1 MICGENLLNDH
12 GLALYD
18 SLIKVW
24 VQSGIT
30 EEKNARILADEL
42 LSADLSSISAELSGE
57 TEARIAAISA
67 LTEALQQEI
76 LDREN
81 AISDL
86 SSVTESLSAATVSE
100 IERIDDLI
108 DAIDSPIYDIQV
120 NISGLTNDLANEVK
134 ERELADLGILEAL
147 SAETINRSESDD
159 NIIDLIVD
167 ETDRAER
174 VESEISNSL
183 NELSANTQSA
193 IEEEIAARESGDTA
207 ILDELRSF
215 QEITKEQI
223 DFLFGGSAKVVV
235 NVDEEFAEFVD
246 ITVIPKFA
254 NNGDGIR
261 LGATIKEEASGVFGF
276 DGWYVDGVKVSDS
289 TVFDTVFN
297 KTSSYEAKL
306 YPLTTI
312 HTIRFVS
319 NDSNM
324 GTAYASVDGEQVT
337 EIIVIEGESA
347 TFTPHTTPNDT
358 YEFVSWNGGLV
369 DGQEFTLQNV
379 TEDIVYMATF
389 RKITHT
395 LTFSTN
401 PSMGSVYVNTPGTV
415 QLIVNEGDSVAF
427 TPVAVPN
434 SGYEFTSWSG
444 GIVDGQENTITN
456 IRSDMSFVASFTQV
470 VTYTITVISN
480 NPSYGNVWLNNYG
493 TTQIVVMEGND
504 ITFTPYASAE
514 SGYEFTSWS
523 GGLINGNP
531 YTLYNVQQNYTF
543 MATFEEIV
551 YHTIS
556 FYSNDYG
563 MGGVYVNEPGITQLS
578 VRHGR
583 DITFTPYANA
593 ESGYEL
599 NYWSGDLENGQS
611 YTLTNVTS
619 DVNYYAYFKSQSQQV
634 DTTYVFNDKSW
645 SDSHGV
651 WTSENDGFA
660 FVQDRGVQIT
670 SGASGA
676 GAKSNDDAF
685 NNVSK
690 VVFTYSTNAS
700 KGVGDI
706 TVNIGGY
713 SETKSVTKNGGIK
726 DREIEFVI
734 DSPQSGTMYFGIN
747 CTQNSIYV
755 KDITVTHEE

>member
-18 SLIKVW
+18 SLIKTW

-42 LSADLSSISAELSGE
+42 LSAALSSISAELSGE
-57 TEARIAAISA
+57 TEARIVAISV
-67 LTEALQQEI
+67 LTESLQQEI

-86 SSVTESLSAATVSE
+86 SSVTESLSAATVAE

-108 DAIDSPIYDIQV
+108 DAIDSLIYDIQGD
-120 NISGLTNDLANEVK
+120 ITGLTNDLANEVK

-147 SAETINRSESDD
+147 SAETINRSEADD
-159 NIIDLIVD
+159 NIIDLIVE

-183 NELSANTQSA
+183 NELSANTQSI
-193 IEEEIAARESGDTA
+193 IEGEIAARESGDTA

-235 NVDEEFAEFVD
+235 NVDDEFAEFVD
-246 ITVIPKFA
+246 ITVTPKFA

-261 LGATIKEEASGVFGF
+261 LSATIKQEASGVFGF

-306 YPLTTI
+306 YPLVTM

-358 YEFVSWNGGLV
+358 YELVSWNGGLV

-379 TEDIVYMATF
+379 TEDVVYTATF

-401 PSMGSVYVNTPGTV
+401 PSMGSVYVNTPGMT
-415 QLIVNEGDSVAF
+415 QLIVNEGDSVTF
-427 TPVAVPN
+427 TPIAVPN

-470 VTYTITVISN
+470 VTYTITVVSN

-493 TTQIVVMEGND
+493 TTQIVVREGND

-523 GGLINGNP
+523 GDLINGNP

-551 YHTIS
+551 YYTIS

-563 MGGVYVNEPGITQLS
+563 MGSVYVNEPGITQLS

-599 NYWSGDLENGQS
+599 NYWSGGLENGQS

-645 SDSHGV
+645 SDSHSV
-651 WTSENDGFA
+651 WISENDGYA

-670 SGASGA
+670 TGASGA

-700 KGVGDI
+700 KGVGNI
-706 TVNIGGY
+706 TVDIGGY
-713 SETKSVTKNGGIK
+713 SETKSVTKDGGTT

-734 DSPQSGTMYFGIN
+734 DSPQSGTMYFSIG
-747 CTQNSIYV
+747 CTQNSVYV
-755 KDITVTHEE
+755 KDVTVTHEE

>member
-18 SLIKVW
+18 SLIKAW

-30 EEKNARILADEL
+30 EEKSARILADEL
-42 LSADLSSISAELSGE
+42 LSIALSAVSADLSAE
-57 TEARIAAISA
+57 TEARIEAISA

-76 LDREN
+76 LDRES
-81 AISDL
+81 AISSL
-86 SSVTESLSAATVSE
+86 SSITESLSAATVAE

-108 DAIDSPIYDIQV
+108 
-120 NISGLTNDLANEVK
+120 E

-147 SAETINRSESDD
+147 SAETTNRSEADD
-159 NIIDLIVD
+159 NIIDLIVE
-167 ETDRAER
+167 ETNRAER
-174 VESEISNSL
+174 VESEISDSL
-183 NELSANTQSA
+183 DELSANTQNA
-193 IEEEIAARESGDTA
+193 IESEITARESADTA
-207 ILDELRSF
+207 ILDELHSF

-223 DFLFGGSAKVVV
+223 DFLFGGSVRVVV

-246 ITVIPKFA
+246 ITAVPKFA
-254 NNGDGIR
+254 NNGDIIR
-261 LGATIKEEASGVFGF
+261 LTATIKQEASSVYDF
-276 DGWYVDGVKVSDS
+276 DGWYVDSVKVSDS
-289 TVFDTVFN
+289 TVFETAFN
-297 KTSSYEAKL
+297 KNSSYEVKL
-306 YPLTTI
+306 YPLVTM

-324 GTAYASVDGEQVT
+324 GSVYVNEDGIT
-337 EIIVIEGESA
+337 ELIVVEGDSV
-347 TFTPHTTPNDT
+347 TFTPHATPNDT
-358 YEFVSWNGGLV
+358 YELVSWNGGLV

-379 TEDIVYMATF
+379 TEDVVYTATF

-401 PSMGSVYVNTPGTV
+401 PSMGSVYVNTPGTT
-415 QLIVNEGDSVAF
+415 QLIVNEGDSVSF

-434 SGYEFTSWSG
+434 SGYEFTGWSG

-456 IRSDMSFVASFTQV
+456 VRSDMSFVASFTQV
-470 VTYTITVISN
+470 ITYTITVVSN
-480 NPSYGNVWLNNYG
+480 NPSYGSVWLNNYG
-493 TTQIVVMEGND
+493 TTQIVVREGND

-514 SGYEFTSWS
+514 VGCEFISWN

-556 FYSNDYG
+556 FYSDDYG
-563 MGGVYVNEPGITQLS
+563 MGSVYVNNSGTTQLS

-599 NYWSGDLENGQS
+599 NYWSGGLEDAQP

-619 DVNYYAYFKSQSQQV
+619 DVNYYAYFKSQSHQV
-634 DTTYVFNDKSW
+634 ETTYTFNDKYWNDDTGTWKSQN
-645 SDSHGV
+645 DAYGIL
-651 WTSENDGFA
+651 DGF
-660 FVQDRGVQIT
+660 VQVT
-670 SGASGA
+670 LSASGA
-676 GAKSNDDAF
+676 GAMSNRTF
-685 NNVSK
+685 NNITSIK
-690 VVFTYSTNAS
+690 INACTTS
-700 KGVGDI
+700 KGVGSVDI
-706 TVNIGGY
+706 YINDIYKGQICSLSKQSTPTDYEMKFETPITGY
-713 SETKSVTKNGGIK
+713 
-726 DREIEFVI
+726 IEFVVR
-734 DSPQSGTMYFGIN
+734 
-747 CTQNSIYV
+747 CTTNSMKIGP
-755 KDITVTHEE
+755 ITITYEE